1 MMDKRIY
8 LDYAATTPTDQRV
21 LDEMLPYF
29 NSSFGNAASSEHAY
43 GWDADEAVKKA
54 RKQIAELIKANST
67 EIIFT
72 SGATESNNLALKG
85 FFQRNVTK
93 GNHVISCVTEHK
105 SILDSVEHLRNT
117 GKNTTLLGVNS
128 NGSINLDKL
137 EQSITSQTVLI
148 SLMAVNNE
156 TGTLHPLKEIGKIA
170 RKHRVIFHTDATQA
184 VGKIPIDVSDMG
196 INLLSLSAHKIY
208 GPKGVGALY
217 VRKRSPKL
225 ELEPIIHGG
234 GHEQG
239 MRSGTLNVPGIVG
252 FGLACVLAGQEL
264 DDEAIRIQ
272 NLRKKLCEG
281 LTGNLKGVTINGHFE
296 KSIPGILNLSFS
308 NIENSNLIRDLEGVA
323 ISSGSACTSE
333 IIGPSHVIEA
343 LGENHKNPRSAVRF
357 SIGRFTTEAEIDFV
371 IKRVSKAV
379 KELRSLE

>member
-29 NSSFGNAASSEHAY
+29 NSSFGNAASGEHAY

-54 RKQIAELIKANST
+54 RKQIAELIKAYST

-85 FFQRNVTK
+85 VFQRSVNK

-105 SILDSVEHLRNT
+105 SILDSVEYLRNT
-117 GKNTTLLGVNS
+117 GKKTTLLGVNRK
-128 NGSINLDKL
+128 GSINLDEL
-137 EQSITSQTVLI
+137 EQSITPQTALI

-156 TGTLHPLKEIGKIA
+156 TGILHPLKKIGKIA
-170 RKHRVIFHTDATQA
+170 RKHGVIFHTDATQA
-184 VGKIPIDVSDMG
+184 VGKIPINVSDMG
-196 INLLSLSAHKIY
+196 IDLLSLSAHKIY

-252 FGLACVLAGQEL
+252 FGSACVLADQEL
-264 DDEAIRIQ
+264 DDEAIRIH
-272 NLRKKLCEG
+272 NLRKKLYEG
-281 LTGNLKGVTINGHFE
+281 LTGHLKGVTINGHFE
-296 KSIPGILNLSFS
+296 KCIPGILNLSFS
-308 NIENSNLIRDLEGVA
+308 NVEISNLIRDLKNIA

-333 IIGPSHVIEA
+333 VIGPSHVIKA
-343 LGENHKNPRSAVRF
+343 LGENQKDPRSAVRF
-357 SIGRFTTEAEIDFV
+357 SIGRFTTDAEIDFV
-371 IKRVSKAV
+371 VKRVSKV
-379 KELRSLE
+379 VNELRNFE